1 MATPELK
8 SVTIRVPSNLLE
20 LIEARVRDRETRTDV
35 IISLLKQ
42 ALAQPVTGLNLDVSG
57 VEQKVAEVNQRVDD
71 LVESLSNVR
80 QQITLLNV
88 KPNNDRD
95 ESIAKQ
101 LESFE
106 SRLSVV
112 EKSKLTVET
121 HTKKQLELIE
131 PDSIKV
137 DLANETQTKTTEE
150 VTQPIGVTVLQPL
163 TQAELADRFGSK
175 NYRSQ
180 ISERK
185 LNLAEWAKS
194 KDPDGIA
201 WEYRA
206 ETKKYYPQPTL
217 TEK

>member
-194 KDPDGIA
+194 KYPDGIA